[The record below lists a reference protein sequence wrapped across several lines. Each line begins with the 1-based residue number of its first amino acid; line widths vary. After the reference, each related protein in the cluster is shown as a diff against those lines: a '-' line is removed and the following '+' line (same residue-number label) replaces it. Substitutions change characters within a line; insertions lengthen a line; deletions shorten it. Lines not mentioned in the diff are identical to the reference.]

1 MNYYNKINA
10 SILLGV
16 IGDIIGFGNGKTEF
30 NNDNIFSLE
39 STGEHFVSLGSEYS
53 NTLVFEF
60 INNGGISEY
69 PKSDMIFSD
78 DTIMLFAN
86 IKSLLQ
92 DYNSISELIN
102 FTRLE
107 YIDIIKDK
115 KELEIF
121 ENTYKGGLTTIA
133 SLKKLKNGDD
143 YKNFKYDEKAGGSG
157 GSMRCM
163 IYGVIFWKEH
173 DLLKLIES
181 CIETTCLTHNNAIA
195 YLGAFTSGYFA
206 SLAMQDID
214 INRWCF
220 KLIDILE
227 SDIIDN
233 YIKSNKEIDYLY
245 YERDKKIFL
254 NKWHDYI
261 EDNFFELDYQYIKKK
276 YMMYPNQRSQYYYKF
291 SYRRNNLYPGAGGDD
306 STIIAYDTLIDSDGK
321 WEKIVYYSMLHVGDS
336 DTTGIICGFLYGLC
350 YGLEKVNK
358 QMLDNLLDSKDEIY
372 KYSENIYKK
381 YF

>member
-1 MNYYNKINA
+1 
-10 SILLGV
+10 
-16 IGDIIGFGNGKTEF
+16 
-30 NNDNIFSLE
+30 
-39 STGEHFVSLGSEYS
+39 
-53 NTLVFEF
+53 
-60 INNGGISEY
+60 
-69 PKSDMIFSD
+69 
-78 DTIMLFAN
+78 MLFAN

-92 DYNSISELIN
+92 DYNNISELIN

-195 YLGAFTSGYFA
+195 YLGAFTSGFFA
-206 SLAMQDID
+206 SMAMQDIA

-220 KLIDILE
+220 KLINILE

-233 YIKSNKEIDYLY
+233 YIKNNKEMDYIF

-291 SYRRNNLYPGAGGDD
+291 SYRKNNLYPGAGGDD

-350 YGLEKVNK
+350 YGLENVNK

-381 YF
+381 YFKNII